1 MFKTSLVDENIAITR
16 GYSMAFGELSNSAI
30 TKLGNDLFLTL
41 IQNCVPKGKEGD
53 DAETRKYSVKSIIFG
68 FPVNLSFFPSKRV
81 MLSMFFL
88 LN

>member
-41 IQNCVPKGKEGD
+41 I
-53 DAETRKYSVKSIIFG
+53 
-68 FPVNLSFFPSKRV
+68 
-81 MLSMFFL
+81 
-88 LN
+88 